1 MFTLFLSGNQ
11 SNIVFIQL
19 RRKSRLF
26 ARSQWRLV
34 ELHDMEK
41 GGGRKFSKT
50 FFSSKDSGKAP
61 LHFQGKGIRG
71 EEKQRWENKD
81 RWRCEKVNDFFC
93 FCLLIWK
100 PWKKDARVFAFVPS
114 ILFLPRLWG
123 LTPSEAMRCEWA
135 MPCGNGQTLSKR
147 KHGVCLPRFSF
158 FSSLLVA
165 LCCLEVWGS
174 AAQADGGKSC
184 SPCPVNCSCPLGPQQ
199 SCVVNCSS
207 IGLERAPAAEEIPL
221 ATNVL

>member
-1 MFTLFLSGNQ
+1 MPFLAVLFSNFHFKCLPFFLSGNQ

-26 ARSQWRLV
+26 ARSQWRLE

-81 RWRCEKVNDFFC
+81 R
-93 FCLLIWK
+93 
-100 PWKKDARVFAFVPS
+100 
-114 ILFLPRLWG
+114 
-123 LTPSEAMRCEWA
+123 
-135 MPCGNGQTLSKR
+135 
-147 KHGVCLPRFSF
+147 
-158 FSSLLVA
+158 
-165 LCCLEVWGS
+165 
-174 AAQADGGKSC
+174 
-184 SPCPVNCSCPLGPQQ
+184 
-199 SCVVNCSS
+199 
-207 IGLERAPAAEEIPL
+207 
-221 ATNVL
+221 